1 MKIPLAQP
9 YIGEEEIN
17 EVLSVLKTPIL
28 SIGPK
33 LEEFEKLVAQYV
45 GAKYAIAVN
54 SGTSAL
60 HLCIRSFDIKDGDEV
75 ITTPF
80 SFIASANCILFE
92 RAKPVFVDIEPDTL
106 CIDPAKI
113 EEKITERTKAILPVH
128 VFGHPANME
137 AINKIAEKYNLVV
150 IEDACEAIGAEIKG
164 RKVGTFGNAATFAFY
179 PNKQIT
185 TGEGGVIVTD
195 DDRVAE
201 LCRSMRSQGRA
212 VDGGWLYHERLG
224 YNYRMPELSAALG
237 VAQMRRLAEILRM
250 RQRVAELYNER
261 LKEIPGL
268 QLPYQDPV
276 VKVSWFVYVIRL
288 AHPINRDKVITH
300 LTEAGIGCKP
310 YFPAIHLQPFYLKR
324 FGYKKGDFPVTEQ
337 VASQTVALP
346 FYTAMTEKEIDYV
359 GTKLEEII
367 RTLIN
372 T

>member
-9 YIGEEEIN
+9 YIGEEEIR
-17 EVLSVLKTPIL
+17 EVLSVLRTPTL

-33 LEEFEKLVAQYV
+33 LDEFEKLVAQYV
-45 GAKYAIAVN
+45 GAKHAIAVN

-60 HLCIRSFDIKDGDEV
+60 HLCIRSFNIADGDEV

-80 SFIASANCILFE
+80 SFVASANCILFE
-92 RAKPVFVDIEPDTL
+92 RAKPVFVDIDPDTL
-106 CIDPAKI
+106 CIHPDKI
-113 EEKITERTKAILPVH
+113 EEMVTQRTKAILPVH
-128 VFGHPANME
+128 VFGHPADME
-137 AINKIAEKYNLVV
+137 AIKRIAGKYNLVV

-164 RKVGTFGNAATFAFY
+164 RKAGTFGDAATFAFY

-212 VDGGWLYHERLG
+212 SDGGWLYHERLG

-237 VAQMRRLAEILRM
+237 VAQMRKLTKILAM
-250 RQRVAELYNER
+250 RQRVADQYNER
-261 LKEIPGL
+261 LKDIPGV
-268 QLPYQDPV
+268 QLPYQDRR
-276 VKVSWFVYVIRL
+276 VKMSWFVYVIRL
-288 AHPINRDKVITH
+288 APHINREKIISS

-310 YFPAIHLQPFYLKR
+310 YFPAIHLQPFYVAE
-324 FGYKKGDFPVTEQ
+324 FGYKEGDFPITEE

-346 FYTAMTEKEIDYV
+346 FYTSMTGLEIDYV
-359 GTKLEEII
+359 GTKLEEAI
-367 RTLIN
+367 RTLS
-372 T
+372 